1 MSERPTVIPAADV
14 VLFAQAPRETQILLI
29 QREHEPF
36 AGYWALPGGHVDPG
50 ETFVEAAVR
59 ELAEETGLSANGSL
73 LRRGLRELGVDGDWV
88 RLYQVGVFD
97 EPDRDPRGRVISV
110 AFTAMLSCP
119 VSPQAGDDARDA
131 RWMPLSSVVGQSSHL
146 AFDHYKIVIEAVRT
160 HTLPGLTP
168 VALFDEPSPLG

>member
-1 MSERPTVIPAADV
+1 MPENSTVILAADI

-29 QREHEPF
+29 QREYEPF
-36 AGYWALPGGHVDPG
+36 AGYWALPGGLVDPG
-50 ETFVEAAVR
+50 ETFVKAAVR
-59 ELAEETGLSANGSL
+59 ELAEETGLSADGSL
-73 LRRGLRELGVDGDWV
+73 LRRGLCELGVDGDSV

-97 EPDRDPRGRVISV
+97 EPSRDPRGRVVSV
-110 AFTAMLSCP
+110 AFTAMLSQP
-119 VSPQAGDDARDA
+119 VPPQAGDDARFA
-131 RWMPLSSVVGQSSHL
+131 RWVPLSGVVGNSAGL